1 MNCSPTIAIAL
12 LLLSLTAGA
21 WLLYKTQKE
30 SLGALFKVIA
40 WFVIVISIASMV
52 CCGMR
57 CVFHCCK
64 QNQECGRTEQCEMNK
79 SECNMESEHCRM
91 GHRGMGERIIIMKGG
106 EDGEC
111 EMMGKGCCKD
121 KMECKEG
128 KEGCEEGKMD
138 CCKKGGAKECE
149 MGEVKKCDMKGMMK
163 KDSVVKK
170 K

>member
-12 LLLSLTAGA
+12 LLLSLTAGT

-30 SLGALFKVIA
+30 SLGAIFKIIA
-40 WFVIVISIASMV
+40 WFVIVISIGSMV

-57 CVFHCCK
+57 CMMHCCK
-64 QNQECGRTEQCEMNK
+64 AKSECSKDEKCEMNK

-91 GHRGMGERIIIMKGG
+91 GHRGMGERIIIIKGD

-111 EMMGKGCCKD
+111 EMGRGECRD
-121 KMECKEG
+121 KMECSEG
-128 KEGCEEGKMD
+128 KEECEGGKMD
-138 CCKKGGAKECE
+138 CSKMGGDHKCA
-149 MGEVKKCDMKGMMK
+149 MGEKKCDMKGMMK